1 MPLHEVLS
9 EALWAHR
16 ISTHRAT
23 KVTPFELVYGQEAVL
38 PVEITLGAYR
48 VARQNDLTVGEYH
61 DLMMDN
67 VDEVTDARL
76 AAIKEIEKDKI
87 AVTKAYNKKIK
98 TKSFQI
104 GDLVWTTVLPLK
116 AKDRKF
122 GKWSPS

>member
-1 MPLHEVLS
+1 M
-9 EALWAHR
+9 
-16 ISTHRAT
+16 
-23 KVTPFELVYGQEAVL
+23 

-104 GDLVWTTVLPLK
+104 GDLVWMTVLPLK

-122 GKWSPS
+122 GKWSRS

>member
-1 MPLHEVLS
+1 MS
-9 EALWAHR
+9 
-16 ISTHRAT
+16 
-23 KVTPFELVYGQEAVL
+23 
-38 PVEITLGAYR
+38 VEITLGAYR

-104 GDLVWTTVLPLK
+104 GDLVWMTVLPLK

>member
-1 MPLHEVLS
+1 M
-9 EALWAHR
+9 
-16 ISTHRAT
+16 
-23 KVTPFELVYGQEAVL
+23 
-38 PVEITLGAYR
+38 EITLGAYR

-104 GDLVWTTVLPLK
+104 GDLVWMIVLPLK

-122 GKWSPS
+122 GKWSRS

>member
-1 MPLHEVLS
+1 M
-9 EALWAHR
+9 
-16 ISTHRAT
+16 
-23 KVTPFELVYGQEAVL
+23 
-38 PVEITLGAYR
+38 
-48 VARQNDLTVGEYH
+48 
-61 DLMMDN
+61 MMDN

-104 GDLVWTTVLPLK
+104 GDLVWMTVLPLK

>member
-1 MPLHEVLS
+1 
-9 EALWAHR
+9 
-16 ISTHRAT
+16 
-23 KVTPFELVYGQEAVL
+23 
-38 PVEITLGAYR
+38 VEITLGAYR

-104 GDLVWTTVLPLK
+104 GDLVWMTVLPLK

>member
-1 MPLHEVLS
+1 
-9 EALWAHR
+9 
-16 ISTHRAT
+16 
-23 KVTPFELVYGQEAVL
+23 
-38 PVEITLGAYR
+38 VEITLGAYR

-87 AVTKAYNKKIK
+87 AVTKAYNKKVK

-104 GDLVWTTVLPLK
+104 GDLVWMTVLPLK

>member
-1 MPLHEVLS
+1 M
-9 EALWAHR
+9 
-16 ISTHRAT
+16 
-23 KVTPFELVYGQEAVL
+23 
-38 PVEITLGAYR
+38 EITLGAYR

-67 VDEVTDARL
+67 VDEVIDARL

-104 GDLVWTTVLPLK
+104 GDLVWMTVLPLK

>member
-1 MPLHEVLS
+1 M
-9 EALWAHR
+9 
-16 ISTHRAT
+16 
-23 KVTPFELVYGQEAVL
+23 
-38 PVEITLGAYR
+38 EITLGAYR

-104 GDLVWTTVLPLK
+104 GDLVWMTVLPLK

-122 GKWSPS
+122 GKWSRS

>member
-1 MPLHEVLS
+1 ML
-9 EALWAHR
+9 
-16 ISTHRAT
+16 
-23 KVTPFELVYGQEAVL
+23 
-38 PVEITLGAYR
+38 VEITLGAYR

-104 GDLVWTTVLPLK
+104 GDLVWMTVLPLK

>member
-1 MPLHEVLS
+1 
-9 EALWAHR
+9 
-16 ISTHRAT
+16 
-23 KVTPFELVYGQEAVL
+23 L

-104 GDLVWTTVLPLK
+104 GDLVWMTVLPLK

>member
-1 MPLHEVLS
+1 M
-9 EALWAHR
+9 
-16 ISTHRAT
+16 
-23 KVTPFELVYGQEAVL
+23 

-48 VARQNDLTVGEYH
+48 VASQNDLTVGEYH

>member
-1 MPLHEVLS
+1 M
-9 EALWAHR
+9 
-16 ISTHRAT
+16 
-23 KVTPFELVYGQEAVL
+23 
-38 PVEITLGAYR
+38 PVEITLCAYR
-48 VARQNDLTVGEYH
+48 VASQNDLTVGEYH

-104 GDLVWTTVLPLK
+104 GDLVWMTVLPLK

>member
-1 MPLHEVLS
+1 
-9 EALWAHR
+9 
-16 ISTHRAT
+16 
-23 KVTPFELVYGQEAVL
+23 
-38 PVEITLGAYR
+38 VEITLGAYR
-48 VARQNDLTVGEYH
+48 VARQNDLTVGDYH

-104 GDLVWTTVLPLK
+104 GDLVWMTVLPLK

>member
-1 MPLHEVLS
+1 
-9 EALWAHR
+9 
-16 ISTHRAT
+16 
-23 KVTPFELVYGQEAVL
+23 
-38 PVEITLGAYR
+38 VEITLGAYR

-104 GDLVWTTVLPLK
+104 GDLVWMIVLPLK

-122 GKWSPS
+122 GKWSRS

>member
-1 MPLHEVLS
+1 M
-9 EALWAHR
+9 
-16 ISTHRAT
+16 
-23 KVTPFELVYGQEAVL
+23 
-38 PVEITLGAYR
+38 EITLGAYR

-104 GDLVWTTVLPLK
+104 GDLVWMTVLPLK

>member
-1 MPLHEVLS
+1 M
-9 EALWAHR
+9 
-16 ISTHRAT
+16 
-23 KVTPFELVYGQEAVL
+23 

-48 VARQNDLTVGEYH
+48 VDRQNDLTVGEYH

-76 AAIKEIEKDKI
+76 AAIKELEKDKI

-104 GDLVWTTVLPLK
+104 GDLVWMTVLPLK

>member
-1 MPLHEVLS
+1 LL
-9 EALWAHR
+9 
-16 ISTHRAT
+16 
-23 KVTPFELVYGQEAVL
+23 
-38 PVEITLGAYR
+38 VEITLGAYR

-104 GDLVWTTVLPLK
+104 GDLVWMTVLPLK